1 MEDFLS
7 FDEVMGVYSLNIEPG
22 KVFPTI
28 KEEDM
33 EVVEQVDGGHE
44 ATMNIMMD
52 GGHPKCAASSSSKW
66 GFPYGITL
74 FHEFIKRSSIKYMI
88 TKKKLT

>member
-1 MEDFLS
+1 MFMLMSCLFSVLLNPNQPMEDFLS

-52 GGHPKCAASSSSKW
+52 GGHPKCAASSSSK
-66 GFPYGITL
+66 
-74 FHEFIKRSSIKYMI
+74 
-88 TKKKLT
+88 